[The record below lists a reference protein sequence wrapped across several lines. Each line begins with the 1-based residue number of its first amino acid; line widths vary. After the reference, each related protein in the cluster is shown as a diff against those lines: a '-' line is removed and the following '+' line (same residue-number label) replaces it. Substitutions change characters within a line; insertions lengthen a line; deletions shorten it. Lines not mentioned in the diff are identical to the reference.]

1 MPAEFN
7 RAQRLG
13 EQIKR
18 DLALLIQRELK
29 DPRIGMVTVNFV
41 ELSKDLSYADVNV
54 TVLVPGDVDEKIV
67 ESLAILNEA
76 SVFLR
81 TELGRGLRVR
91 KVPHLRFHYDDSLK
105 RGARINELIHQALK
119 SDQRAMSKATR
130 AAM

>member
-13 EQIKR
+13 ERIKR

-41 ELSKDLSYADVNV
+41 QLSKDLSYADVNV
-54 TVLVPGDVDEKIV
+54 TVLVPGDVDEEIV

-81 TELGRGLRVR
+81 TKLGRGLRVR

-119 SDQRAMSKATR
+119 SDQQS
-130 AAM
+130 

>member
-1 MPAEFN
+1 MPVEFN

-13 EQIKR
+13 ERIKR

-29 DPRIGMVTVNFV
+29 DPRIGLVTVNFV
-41 ELSKDLSYADVNV
+41 ELSRDLSYADVNV
-54 TVLVPGDVDEKIV
+54 TVLVPGDFDEKII

-119 SDQRAMSKATR
+119 GDQQS
-130 AAM
+130 

>member
-13 EQIKR
+13 ERIKR

-41 ELSKDLSYADVNV
+41 QLSRDLSYADVNV
-54 TVLVPGDVDEKIV
+54 TVLVPGDVDEEIV

-105 RGARINELIHQALK
+105 RGARINELIRQALK
-119 SDQRAMSKATR
+119 SDQQS
-130 AAM
+130 

>member
-13 EQIKR
+13 ERIKR

-41 ELSKDLSYADVNV
+41 QLSKDLSYADVNV
-54 TVLVPGDVDEKIV
+54 TVLVHVDVDEDIV

-81 TELGRGLRVR
+81 TELVRDLRVR

-119 SDQRAMSKATR
+119 SDQQS
-130 AAM
+130 

>member
-13 EQIKR
+13 ERIKR

-41 ELSKDLSYADVNV
+41 ELSRDLSYADVNV

-67 ESLAILNEA
+67 ESLAILNGA

-119 SDQRAMSKATR
+119 SDQQS
-130 AAM
+130 

>member
-13 EQIKR
+13 ERIKR

-41 ELSKDLSYADVNV
+41 QLSKDLSDADVNV
-54 TVLVPGDVDEKIV
+54 TVLVPGDVDEEIV

-119 SDQRAMSKATR
+119 SDQQS
-130 AAM
+130 